1 LKLPEQ
7 WPLEFASVAAQPGH
21 IALPERTLSRLHAGE
36 TLSPAES
43 VQVAQSALVAERVLK
58 RIPRLDPV
66 VDILSRLAAGRITD
80 DSRAPE
86 SIGAEI
92 HHPHEVAS
100 SLLDL
105 CEVVVVGADT
115 IREAIR
121 LAARYQLSHWDS
133 LIVAA
138 AMLAG
143 CETLYSE
150 DLQHNQLFEERLRII
165 NPFAS

>member
-1 LKLPEQ
+1 MTAKSFADTNIAIYAEGSDESKAQ
-7 WPLEFASVAAQPGH
+7 RATAILESGPVISSQVVTETINALTRKYGFTLAEAH
-21 IALPERTLSRLHAGE
+21 EIAL
-36 TLSPAES
+36 
-43 VQVAQSALVAERVLK
+43 
-58 RIPRLDPV
+58 
-66 VDILSRLAAGRITD
+66 
-80 DSRAPE
+80 
-86 SIGAEI
+86 
-92 HHPHEVAS
+92 

-105 CEVVVVGADT
+105 CEVVPVGAGT

-150 DLQHNQLFEERLRII
+150 DLQHNQLFDERLKVV
-165 NPFAS
+165 NPFTELALKEK